1 MDLAKVIHY
10 QLAYNVYSLWHVSH
24 TTLSSLVNAIQ
35 VKIYFEV
42 LMHFFAFFIHNH
54 RLRRRETLFLPP
66 FHLVDKQLCLGLWS
80 LACQEEG
87 QANLECSA
95 LDLR

>member
-1 MDLAKVIHY
+1 MPMDLAKVIHY

-42 LMHFFAFFIHNH
+42 LMHFFAFFIIIVCVAEKPSFC
-54 RLRRRETLFLPP
+54 LRSILWISNFAWDFGLCRARRKARSILNA
-66 FHLVDKQLCLGLWS
+66 LC
-80 LACQEEG
+80 
-87 QANLECSA
+87 
-95 LDLR
+95 